1 MQLRAFSPIRV
12 SKDHGIRQQL
22 FASTSKTILRTT
34 RRGWVMS
41 DLEKMVFIIMMV
53 QVMQFSFQAA
63 TSLIDNFKSK

>member
-1 MQLRAFSPIRV
+1 
-12 SKDHGIRQQL
+12 
-22 FASTSKTILRTT
+22 
-34 RRGWVMS
+34 MS